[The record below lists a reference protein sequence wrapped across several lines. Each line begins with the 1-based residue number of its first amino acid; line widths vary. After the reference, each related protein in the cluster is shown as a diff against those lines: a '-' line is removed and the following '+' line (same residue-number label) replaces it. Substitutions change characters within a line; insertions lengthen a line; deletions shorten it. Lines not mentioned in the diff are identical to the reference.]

1 MKDKLLELTGRF
13 DALSLRERS
22 TIGAAVLLGGL
33 MMGHLVL
40 VDPQITRQ
48 AAQHKRITQLKGE
61 MAAQEAQMVA
71 LKSQLKDPDAANR
84 AALQEVRKSMAAID
98 QRLRNVQDSLVPP
111 EKMQAFLEGLMTKD
125 QGLELVA
132 LRTLSV
138 APLIKSTS
146 APGGKPSVGEDKTA
160 KEHVEPAGGK
170 KPAAPV
176 GAAGAGDTASNLYK
190 HSIEMR
196 VAGSYNDLARY
207 LAALEGMPQRI
218 IWEKAELTV
227 EKHPRCVLSLTVY
240 TLSLDKRWL
249 TV

>member
-33 MMGHLVL
+33 MMGYLVL

-146 APGGKPSVGEDKTA
+146 APGGKPAAGEDKTA
-160 KEHVEPAGGK
+160 KEHAEPAGGK
-170 KPAAPV
+170 KPAAPSV
-176 GAAGAGDTASNLYK
+176 GAGDTASNLYK

-227 EKHPRCVLSLTVY
+227 EKHPRCVLTLTVY

>member
-22 TIGAAVLLGGL
+22 TIGTAVLLGGL
-33 MMGHLVL
+33 MMGYLVL

-48 AAQHKRITQLKGE
+48 ATQHKRITQLKGE

-138 APLIKSTS
+138 APLIKSTP
-146 APGGKPSVGEDKTA
+146 APGKPSADDKTA
-160 KEHVEPAGGK
+160 KEHAEPAGGK
-170 KPAAPV
+170 KPAAPA

-227 EKHPRCVLSLTVY
+227 EKHPRCVLILTVY

>member
-33 MMGHLVL
+33 MMGYLVL

-48 AAQHKRITQLKGE
+48 AAQHKRITQ

-160 KEHVEPAGGK
+160 KEHVEPAGKSRQHLWARRARGIRH
-170 KPAAPV
+170 PICTN
-176 GAAGAGDTASNLYK
+176 TAS
-190 HSIEMR
+190 R
-196 VAGSYNDLARY
+196 CVW
-207 LAALEGMPQRI
+207 LAATMIWRVIWQRSRGCRS
-218 IWEKAELTV
+218 A
-227 EKHPRCVLSLTVY
+227 S
-240 TLSLDKRWL
+240 SGKRRS
-249 TV
+249 